1 MKRTDASYLEMEDND
16 HPPPPP
22 SLSNILMIVK
32 YPYCQYP
39 TMVCNSLK
47 LLLKQ

>member
-16 HPPPPP
+16 HPPP
-22 SLSNILMIVK
+22 SLLNILMIVR

-39 TMVCNSLK
+39 TMI
-47 LLLKQ
+47 